1 MFNSIKLNQMMRS
14 ILKSLKVTL
23 TFSCCL
29 LFFSGSKVVS
39 KNENAVKN
47 EDFADMQKINPNF
60 VFCQELKS
68 ERLDTVARTIF
79 WRKLMN
85 TSKDTFVFYTSPEK
99 SVLCAIPASTYNLF
113 SDLQKDKFK
122 DSLRAINGLV
132 DDKRIMYAMG
142 RNHFYNVSSVI
153 SDIEKSNVIFKKQGV
168 DPFYAQAILLIESPG
183 KLAKSTVGAYGP
195 FQLMKSVGLKYG
207 LKINNTVDE
216 RGNLEK
222 SAVAACKLISS
233 ICIPYTNKILEKYNI
248 AWCETDLWYR
258 LLVLHVYHAGAGNV
272 AKALQV
278 MQPEVGNM
286 ALIMQLWNTS
296 AGGFQ
301 NCSQNYSQVA
311 IASLFELEHYLYKI
325 QTQELAEN

>member
-1 MFNSIKLNQMMRS
+1 MLNAIYQYLKIPIICFLAVLALSGSGTVVKSEKKNGTKVNSIEEKLN
-14 ILKSLKVTL
+14 
-23 TFSCCL
+23 
-29 LFFSGSKVVS
+29 SK
-39 KNENAVKN
+39 
-47 EDFADMQKINPNF
+47 F
-60 VFCQELKS
+60 VYCHELQS

-85 TSKDTFVFYTSPEK
+85 TSKDTFVFYSSPEK
-99 SVLCAIPASTYNLF
+99 IILTVFPADIYNQF
-113 SDLQKDKFK
+113 NDLQKDKFK
-122 DSLRAINGLV
+122 DSLRALNGLAS
-132 DDKRIMYAMG
+132 DKRIMYAMG
-142 RNHFYNVSSVI
+142 RNHFYNVSSVVT
-153 SDIEKSNVIFKKQGV
+153 DIEKSNVIFKEQGV

-207 LKINNTVDE
+207 LKINSKTDE

-222 SAVAACKLISS
+222 SAVAACKLIST
-233 ICIPYTNKILEKYNI
+233 ICIPYTNKMLEKYQI

-278 MQPEVGNM
+278 IQPEVGNM
-286 ALIMQLWNTS
+286 AMIMQLWNTN

-311 IASLFELEHYLYKI
+311 IASLLELENYLANK
-325 QTQELAEN
+325 QTNRLVEN

>member
-1 MFNSIKLNQMMRS
+1 MRHCLSTFIK
-14 ILKSLKVTL
+14 I
-23 TFSCCL
+23 TFLSSTAL
-29 LFFSGSKVVS
+29 
-39 KNENAVKN
+39 
-47 EDFADMQKINPNF
+47 F
-60 VFCQELKS
+60 VFTGSGRVSNSAIKHAEPASNAAHSFNTKFVYCHELQA

-85 TSKDTFVFYTSPEK
+85 TAKDTFVFYASPEK
-99 SVLCAIPASTYNLF
+99 AVLGTIPADAYNQY
-113 SDLQKDKFK
+113 SDIQKAQFK
-122 DSLRAINGLV
+122 DSLRASNGLAA
-132 DDKRIMYAMG
+132 DKRIMYAMG

-153 SDIEKSNVIFKKQGV
+153 QDIEKSNVIFKQQGV

-207 LKINNTVDE
+207 LKVNSKIDE

-233 ICIPYTNKILEKYNI
+233 ICVPYTNKMLEKYNL
-248 AWCETDLWYR
+248 AYCETDLWYR

-272 AKALQV
+272 AKALNV
-278 MQPEVGNM
+278 MQPQVGNM
-286 ALIMQLWNTS
+286 AMIMQLWNTN

-311 IASLFELEHYLYKI
+311 IASLFELEDYLLKMNANNI
-325 QTQELAEN
+325 AEN

>member
-1 MFNSIKLNQMMRS
+1 MLQAGYKF
-14 ILKSLKVTL
+14 LKITL
-23 TFSCCL
+23 VFTFCL
-29 LFFSGSKVVS
+29 FLFTGSKNIS
-39 KNENAVKN
+39 KTGNTKN
-47 EDFADMQKINPNF
+47 SEANTIDQRLQSNF
-60 VFCQELKS
+60 VYCHELQT

-85 TSKDTFVFYTSPEK
+85 TSKDTFVFYASPEK
-99 SVLCAIPASTYNLF
+99 TVLCAYPASIYNQF

-122 DSLRAINGLV
+122 DSLRALYGLMY
-132 DDKRIMYAMG
+132 DKRIMYAMG
-142 RNHFYNVSSVI
+142 RNHFYNVSSVV
-153 SDIEKSNVIFKKQGV
+153 SDIEKSNVIFIQQGV

-195 FQLMKSVGLKYG
+195 FQLMKSVGIKYG
-207 LKINNTVDE
+207 LKVNSKIDE

-233 ICIPYTNKILEKYNI
+233 ICIPYTNRILEKYNI

-272 AKALQV
+272 AKAMQV

-286 ALIMQLWNTS
+286 AMIMQLWNTN

-311 IASLFELEHYLYKI
+311 IASLFELESYLLKKKNY
-325 QTQELAEN
+325 QLAEN

>member
-1 MFNSIKLNQMMRS
+1 MRNTIS
-14 ILKSLKVTL
+14 SYFKITVL
-23 TFSCCL
+23 SCMA
-29 LFFSGSKVVS
+29 LFIFAGNGTVHTS
-39 KNENAVKN
+39 KNGAPAATTTYSLNSK
-47 EDFADMQKINPNF
+47 F
-60 VFCQELKS
+60 VYCHELQA

-85 TSKDTFVFYTSPEK
+85 TAKDTFVFYASPEK
-99 SVLCAIPASTYNLF
+99 MVLCAIPADAYNQY
-113 SDLQKDKFK
+113 SDVQKDKFK
-122 DSLRAINGLV
+122 DSLRAINGLAP
-132 DDKRIMYAMG
+132 DKRIMYAMG

-153 SDIEKSNVIFKKQGV
+153 EDIEKSNVIFKQQGV

-207 LKINNTVDE
+207 LKVNSKIDE

-233 ICIPYTNKILEKYNI
+233 ICIPYTNKMLEKYNM
-248 AWCETDLWYR
+248 AYCETDLWYR

-272 AKALQV
+272 AKALHV

-286 ALIMQLWNTS
+286 AMIMQLWNTN

-311 IASLFELEHYLYKI
+311 IASLFELEDHLVKVSATNI
-325 QTQELAEN
+325 AEN

>member
-1 MFNSIKLNQMMRS
+1 MNNKVFRFIK
-14 ILKSLKVTL
+14 ITSLL
-23 TFSCCL
+23 IFSYFL
-29 LFFSGSKVVS
+29 FSGSNLIHKTEKSVPS
-39 KNENAVKN
+39 NASSIEEKLN
-47 EDFADMQKINPNF
+47 TSFIY
-60 VFCQELKS
+60 CHELQT

-85 TSKDTFVFYTSPEK
+85 TSKDTFVFYSSPEK
-99 SVLCAIPASTYNLF
+99 IVLAAFPASIYNQF
-113 SDLQKDKFK
+113 NDLEKIKFK
-122 DSLRAINGLV
+122 DSLRALHGLS

-153 SDIEKSNVIFKKQGV
+153 SDIEKSNIIFKKQGV

-207 LKINNTVDE
+207 LKINAKIDE

-222 SAVAACKLISS
+222 SAIAACKLISS
-233 ICIPYTNKILEKYNI
+233 ICIPYTNKILAKYNI
-248 AWCETDLWYR
+248 AGCETDLWYR

-272 AKALQV
+272 AKAFQV

-286 ALIMQLWNTS
+286 AMIMQLWNTN

-311 IASLFELEHYLYKI
+311 IAQLFELEDYLMKMRLN
-325 QTQELAEN
+325 QLAEN

>member
-1 MFNSIKLNQMMRS
+1 MF
-14 ILKSLKVTL
+14 KSAYQFTIITIV
-23 TFSCCL
+23 SCFAFFL
-29 LFFSGSKVVS
+29 FSGSGYTGKTEKSGHNALNNTIDQRMNS
-39 KNENAVKN
+39 K
-47 EDFADMQKINPNF
+47 FIY
-60 VFCQELKS
+60 CHELQT

-85 TSKDTFVFYTSPEK
+85 TSKDTFVFYSSPEK
-99 SVLCAIPASTYNLF
+99 SVLACISADKYNMMDDV
-113 SDLQKDKFK
+113 SKNKFK
-122 DSLRAINGLV
+122 DSLRYYNGLQS
-132 DDKRIMYAMG
+132 DKRIMYAMG
-142 RNHFYNVSSVI
+142 RNHFYNVSAVV
-153 SDIEKSNVIFKKQGV
+153 SDIEKSNIIFKEQGV

-207 LKINNTVDE
+207 LKINGKVDE
-216 RGNLEK
+216 RSNLEK
-222 SAVAACKLISS
+222 SAVAACKLISGV
-233 ICIPYTNKILEKYNI
+233 CVPYTNKILAKYNI

-278 MQPEVGNM
+278 MQPKVGNM
-286 ALIMQLWNTS
+286 AMIMQLWNTN

-311 IASLFELEHYLYKI
+311 IASLFELEAY
-325 QTQELAEN
+325 LAEKSLHQIAEN

>member
-1 MFNSIKLNQMMRS
+1 MLRNIFQFIKITCLFTFTLFLFNGSSNFNTSEKAINKEAKLKDVRRS
-14 ILKSLKVTL
+14 NS
-23 TFSCCL
+23 
-29 LFFSGSKVVS
+29 
-39 KNENAVKN
+39 
-47 EDFADMQKINPNF
+47 F
-60 VFCQELKS
+60 VYCHELQA

-85 TSKDTFVFYTSPEK
+85 TSKDTFVFYASPEK
-99 SVLCAIPASTYNLF
+99 VILGTLPASTYEQY
-113 SDLQKDKFK
+113 SDLQKDNFK
-122 DSLRAINGLV
+122 DSLRVSKGFTC
-132 DDKRIMYAMG
+132 DKRVMYAMG
-142 RNHFYNVSSVI
+142 RNHFYNVSSVV

-207 LKINNTVDE
+207 LKINGKVDE

-233 ICIPYTNKILEKYNI
+233 ICVPYTNRILEKYNI
-248 AWCETDLWYR
+248 AYCETDLWYR

-272 AKALQV
+272 AKALNV

-286 ALIMQLWNTS
+286 AMIMQLWNTN

-311 IASLFELEHYLYKI
+311 IASLFELESYLAKM
-325 QTQELAEN
+325 QENELAAH

>member
-1 MFNSIKLNQMMRS
+1 MIKASFNF
-14 ILKSLKVTL
+14 LKIT
-23 TFSCCL
+23 TFFSCCL
-29 LFFSGSKVVS
+29 LFFSGSKIVS
-39 KNENAVKN
+39 KNENGAKN
-47 EDFADMQKINPNF
+47 ESLSEEQKFNPNF
-60 VFCQELKS
+60 VFCHELQT

-85 TSKDTFVFYTSPEK
+85 TSKDTFVFYSSPEK
-99 SVLCAIPASTYNLF
+99 NVLCTLPASTYNLF
-113 SDLQKDKFK
+113 SDLQKDRFK

-132 DDKRIMYAMG
+132 ADKRIMYAMG

-153 SDIEKSNVIFKKQGV
+153 SDIEKSNLIFKNQGV

-207 LKINNTVDE
+207 LKINKSIDE
-216 RGNLEK
+216 RGNLDK
-222 SAVAACKLISS
+222 SAVAACKLISG

-286 ALIMQLWNTS
+286 AMIMELWNTS

-311 IASLFELEHYLYKI
+311 IASLFELENYLYK
-325 QTQELAEN
+325 TQAQPLVEN

>member
-1 MFNSIKLNQMMRS
+1 MRNTIS
-14 ILKSLKVTL
+14 KIFKITVLS
-23 TFSCCL
+23 SMA
-29 LFFSGSKVVS
+29 LFIFTGSGSVHHS
-39 KNENAVKN
+39 KNGSTAPAATATHSLNSK
-47 EDFADMQKINPNF
+47 F
-60 VFCQELKS
+60 VYCHELQA

-85 TSKDTFVFYTSPEK
+85 TAKDTFVFYASPEK
-99 SVLCAIPASTYNLF
+99 MVLCAIPADAYNQY
-113 SDLQKDKFK
+113 SDVQKDKFK
-122 DSLRAINGLV
+122 DSLRSVNGLAP
-132 DDKRIMYAMG
+132 DKRIMYAMG

-153 SDIEKSNVIFKKQGV
+153 EDIEKSNVIFKQQGV

-207 LKINNTVDE
+207 LKVNSKIDE

-233 ICIPYTNKILEKYNI
+233 ICIPYTNKMLEKYNM
-248 AWCETDLWYR
+248 AYCETDLWYR

-272 AKALQV
+272 AKALHV

-286 ALIMQLWNTS
+286 AMIMELWNTN

-311 IASLFELEHYLYKI
+311 IASLFELEDHLVKVSATNI
-325 QTQELAEN
+325 AEN

>member
-1 MFNSIKLNQMMRS
+1 MINTLFKF
-14 ILKSLKVTL
+14 LKITSL
-23 TFSCCL
+23 FSFAFL
-29 LFFSGSKVVS
+29 LFSGSVTKS
-39 KNENAVKN
+39 EKAVKTASGI
-47 EDFADMQKINPNF
+47 ADHRINSGF
-60 VFCQELKS
+60 IYCHELQT

-85 TSKDTFVFYTSPEK
+85 TSKDTFVFYSSPEK
-99 SVLCAIPASTYNLF
+99 LILCTIPASTYNLYTAIE
-113 SDLQKDKFK
+113 KDKFK
-122 DSLRAINGLV
+122 DSLRLANGLV
-132 DDKRIMYAMG
+132 ADKRIMYAMG
-142 RNHFYNVSSVI
+142 RNHFYNVSSVV

-207 LKINNTVDE
+207 LKINSKVDE
-216 RGNLEK
+216 RGNLDK
-222 SAVAACKLISS
+222 SAVAACKLISG
-233 ICIPYTNKILEKYNI
+233 ICIPYTNKLLTTYNI

-272 AKALQV
+272 AKALNV
-278 MQPEVGNM
+278 MQPQVGNM
-286 ALIMQLWNTS
+286 ALIMQLWNTN

-311 IASLFELEHYLYKI
+311 IASLFELENYLITKEAN
-325 QTQELAEN
+325 QLAEN

>member
-1 MFNSIKLNQMMRS
+1 MRHYLLNFIK
-14 ILKSLKVTL
+14 ITSLFTL
-23 TFSCCL
+23 AAFVL
-29 LFFSGSKVVS
+29 SGSSMVHTNTK
-39 KNENAVKN
+39 KNGASPKPSAHYSNTK
-47 EDFADMQKINPNF
+47 F
-60 VFCQELKS
+60 VFCHELQT

-85 TSKDTFVFYTSPEK
+85 TTKDTFVFYTSPEK
-99 SVLCAIPASTYNLF
+99 VILGAIPAAVYNIY
-113 SDLQKDKFK
+113 SDVQKDNFK
-122 DSLRAINGLV
+122 DSLRAKSGLAG
-132 DDKRIMYAMG
+132 DKRIMYAMG
-142 RNHFYNVSSVI
+142 RNHFYNVSSVLE
-153 SDIEKSNVIFKKQGV
+153 DIEKSNLIFRQQGV

-207 LKINNTVDE
+207 LKVNNKIDE

-233 ICIPYTNKILEKYNI
+233 ICIPYTNKMLEKYNM
-248 AWCETDLWYR
+248 AYCETDLWYR

-272 AKALQV
+272 AKALNV
-278 MQPEVGNM
+278 MQPQVGNIAM
-286 ALIMQLWNTS
+286 IKQLWNTN

-311 IASLFELEHYLYKI
+311 IASLFELEDHLTKMSANQI
-325 QTQELAEN
+325 VEN

>member
-1 MFNSIKLNQMMRS
+1 MLHPIYKFLIITFLSSIGLFIFSSSGSLVKSEKTPGETSNDIEQKLNT
-14 ILKSLKVTL
+14 K
-23 TFSCCL
+23 
-29 LFFSGSKVVS
+29 
-39 KNENAVKN
+39 
-47 EDFADMQKINPNF
+47 F
-60 VFCQELKS
+60 VYCHELQT
-68 ERLDTVARTIF
+68 ERLDTVKRTIF

-85 TSKDTFVFYTSPEK
+85 TSKDTFVFYSSPEK
-99 SVLCAIPASTYNLF
+99 AVLASIAANTYNNY
-113 SDLQKDKFK
+113 SDLEKDKFK
-122 DSLRAINGLV
+122 DGLRLLNDLPA
-132 DDKRIMYAMG
+132 DKRIMYAMG
-142 RNHFYNVSSVI
+142 RNHFYNVHSVV
-153 SDIEKSNVIFKKQGV
+153 SDIEKSNVIFEQQGV

-207 LKINNTVDE
+207 LKINGKVDE

-222 SAVAACKLISS
+222 SAVAACKLISKV
-233 ICIPYTNKILEKYNI
+233 CVPYTNKMLEKYNM

-272 AKALQV
+272 AKALHI

-286 ALIMQLWNTS
+286 AMIMQLWNTN

-311 IASLFELEHYLYKI
+311 IASLFELEDYLIKKRAQSI
-325 QTQELAEN
+325 AEN